1 MAGPPTVLIT
11 GVSGN
16 LGVRLLE
23 QLGDFQVIGADVREP
38 EQSPRLFR
46 FEKVD
51 LAEERSCDQLLD
63 LMRAYRPEAVVHLA
77 FILDPLRSGVPDRK
91 NMWYANVAGTSR
103 VIEAI
108 AEHNRMIGG
117 IDKFVF
123 PSSALVYGPDL
134 KLPVTEEAH
143 LNAQSLTYALHQQE
157 ADQTVQARAEGLRK
171 CKTYILRPGV
181 YAGASVTNYQ
191 LGALRGTPG
200 GPSRLA
206 ARLRRR
212 RFRLPLF
219 LPARGNYLEHRV
231 QFVHVDDMARLIA
244 HILERKQADSRL
256 TVLNVAGRGDA
267 LSLRRC
273 IEIARLPV
281 RRVPARAMC
290 RQILGL
296 LWDLGISDIP
306 PEALPYILGS
316 CAMDTA
322 KLRVFL
328 GEHYRSIIQHTC
340 DEALADSFAPARA
353 AQAAAAATR

>member
-1 MAGPPTVLIT
+1 MAGQPTVLIT

-23 QLGDFQVIGADVREP
+23 QLADFQVIGADVREP
-38 EQSPRLFR
+38 EQPSRLFR
-46 FEKVD
+46 FEKID

-63 LMRAYRPEAVVHLA
+63 LMRAYRPEVVVHLA
-77 FILDPLRSGVPDRK
+77 FILDPLRSLVLDRK
-91 NMWYANVAGTSR
+91 RMWYANVAGTSR
-103 VIEAI
+103 VTEAI
-108 AEHNRMIGG
+108 AEHNRTIGG

-123 PSSALVYGPDL
+123 SSSALVYGPDL
-134 KLPVTEEAH
+134 KLPVTEEAR
-143 LNAQSLTYALHQQE
+143 LNAQSLTYALQQQE

-181 YAGASVTNYQ
+181 YAGSSVTNYQ
-191 LGALRGTPG
+191 LGVLRGTPG
-200 GPSRLA
+200 GTSRLA

-212 RFRLPLF
+212 RFRLPLL
-219 LPARGNYLEHRV
+219 LPARGSYLEHRF

-244 HILERKQADSRL
+244 HIIQRKQADPRL

-273 IEIARLPV
+273 IEIARIPV
-281 RRVPARAMC
+281 RRVPARAIC
-290 RQILGL
+290 RQALGL
-296 LWDLGISDIP
+296 LWDMGISDIP
-306 PEALPYILGS
+306 PEALPYLLGS

-328 GEHYRSIIQHTC
+328 GEHYRSVIQHTC
-340 DEALADSFAPARA
+340 DEALAESFAPPRA
-353 AQAAAAATR
+353 AQVSVATAG